1 MEKEMTQCNKKS
13 LVAFMLISF
22 ASVYASEALAVNAS
36 SASAVQD
43 IVTFLR
49 ETIIQNLAYVAGFCA
64 FIIAAIAAVGN
75 KIGPIIVDN
84 VGKIMYFAFGGVVLS
99 YLLSAAG
106 AVIA

>member
-1 MEKEMTQCNKKS
+1 MIQNNRT
-13 LVAFMLISF
+13 LISF
-22 ASVYASEALAVNAS
+22 LLVSFASIYASEALAVNAS
-36 SASAVQD
+36 SATAVQD

-106 AVIA
+106 AVLA

>member
-1 MEKEMTQCNKKS
+1 MNQGNKRTILALM
-13 LVAFMLISF
+13 LVSF
-22 ASVYASEALAVNAS
+22 ASIYASEALAVNAS
-36 SASAVQD
+36 SATAVQD

-106 AVIA
+106 AVLA